1 MKIRKAILLLLIL
14 VLASGCLGTSG
25 TAESVPDP
33 ERELLRLH
41 QINIGSADAYL
52 LTVGDLVILVDCGT
66 NITVPISDNAGNPLL
81 FGYLEAKSRNWRKHC
96 TGQRTPL
103 STVRPRRS

>member
-1 MKIRKAILLLLIL
+1 MKIRKAILLLLVL

-52 LTVGDLVILVDCGT
+52 LSRGVRNRPCGC
-66 NITVPISDNAGNPLL
+66 SFCHPL
-81 FGYLEAKSRNWRKHC
+81 A
-96 TGQRTPL
+96 Q
-103 STVRPRRS
+103 